1 MLDVMDET
9 VSGRVRAVIRAAS
22 LSQAAFADH
31 VGLSP
36 DKLSKSL
43 GGIRRFTS
51 LELALIAEAGQVTV
65 DWLLTGREPLQ
76 PVLAARTSTPS
87 RPSAARRDGIAE
99 VTDRFTSAYDVLDL
113 LGRTPALPELPSV
126 ATDAPRDPDEGAAL
140 AEAAR
145 ELLRAVGA
153 ETIAEQSTDDLLA
166 SWERTFGVDIAI
178 TRLPSG
184 LDGLAWQADH
194 FRLILVN
201 RTDRWTRQRF
211 TIAHELGHI
220 LARDA
225 QNLLLEAEVA
235 PGRQAEASEIRANA
249 FAANLLLPED
259 ELRAAWSATAR
270 TDDSFGR
277 LVVRFQVS
285 PSALAARMKALGI
298 IDQSNRD
305 RLRRLTTADCYAA
318 AGAMRD
324 YLQQATKAEGERFPL
339 RLAGGL
345 YAGYR
350 EGDTTLRPL
359 AGLLQTDVE
368 DLLDLFEPPA
378 QDPSTDVATVEG
390 DMVFQP

>member
-235 PGRQAEASEIRANA
+235 PGRQAEASEVRANA

-324 YLQQATKAEGERFPL
+324 YLLQATKAEGERFPL

>member
-99 VTDRFTSAYDVLDL
+99 VTDRFTSAYDILDL

-324 YLQQATKAEGERFPL
+324 YLLQATKAEGERFPL